1 MATRLSFSQRHPFLF
16 GFSLIVAAMILL
28 FGFMAA
34 ISFFFFD
41 HKDGKSFFTDKA
53 FGLVYIEG
61 VIFDPRPVTD
71 FIQELE
77 EDDTV
82 KGVILRI
89 ESPGGG
95 VSASQEIFRAVK
107 KLDKKKPVVASMG
120 SVAASGGYYVACP
133 ARAIM
138 ANPGTIT
145 GSIGVRMELSN
156 LMGLMDMLGISHES
170 IVSGKLKDA
179 GSPYRELT
187 PEERAYFQSL
197 VADLFDQFV
206 TDVAEGRKLPPDKIK
221 EIADGRVL
229 TGRQAQTEGLV
240 DGLGG
245 LEDAKNLL
253 KKLADIPD
261 DADVPFIEGPILEE
275 PVWEELLTSLLRAT
289 ADSSYKMRGPQ
300 WLAVY

>member
-1 MATRLSFSQRHPFLF
+1 MATRLTFSQRHPFLF

-28 FGFMAA
+28 FGLMAA
-34 ISFFFFD
+34 VRFLLFD
-41 HKDGKSFFTDKA
+41 DSDGSGMFTDKA
-53 FGLVYIEG
+53 FGLVRIEG
-61 VIFDPRPVTD
+61 VIFDSQPVLE
-71 FIQELE
+71 FLRELE
-77 EDDTV
+77 KNDKV
-82 KGVILRI
+82 KGIVLRI

-95 VSASQEIFRAVK
+95 VSASQEIYRAVK
-107 KLDKKKPVVASMG
+107 RINAKKPVVASMG

-133 ARAIM
+133 ASAIL
-138 ANPGTIT
+138 ANPGSIT

-156 LMGLMDMLGISHES
+156 LMGLMDTLGITHES

-187 PEERAYFQSL
+187 EEERAYFQSL

-206 TDVAEGRKLPPDKIK
+206 TDVAEGRQLSPEKIK

-229 TGRQAQTEGLV
+229 TGRQAQIEGLI

-253 KKLADIPD
+253 KKLTNTPD
-261 DADVPFIEGPILEE
+261 SEDVPFIEGPVEE
-275 PVWEELLTSLLRAT
+275 EDLLASLLTGLLRFET
-289 ADSSYKMRGPQ
+289 ESRYTMRGPQ
-300 WLAVY
+300 WLAVF

>member
-16 GFSLIVAAMILL
+16 GFSLIVTAMILL
-28 FGFMAA
+28 FGVMAA
-34 ISFFFFD
+34 VRFLLFD
-41 HKDGKSFFTDKA
+41 QEDGTKFFTDKA
-53 FGLVYIEG
+53 FGLVRVEG
-61 VIFDPRPVTD
+61 MIFDSRPIIE
-71 FIQELE
+71 FIQKLE
-77 EDDTV
+77 ENDKV

-95 VSASQEIFRAVK
+95 VSASQDIYRAVK
-107 KLDKKKPVVASMG
+107 KLDKKKPVIASMG
-120 SVAASGGYYVACP
+120 SVAASGGYYIACP

-145 GSIGVRMELSN
+145 GSIGVRMEMSN

-187 PEERAYFQSL
+187 PEERAYFQNL

-206 TDVAEGRKLPPDKIK
+206 TDVAEGRKLSPEKIK

-229 TGRQAQTEGLV
+229 TGRQAQIEGLV
-240 DGLGG
+240 DGMGG
-245 LEDAKNLL
+245 LEEAKNLL
-253 KKLADIPD
+253 KKLTNTPD
-261 DADVPFIEGPILEE
+261 DADVPFIEGPIEEE
-275 PVWEELLTSLLRAT
+275 PVWEELLTTLLRAT
-289 ADSSYKMRGPQ
+289 ADSSYTMRGPQ